1 MRYCGSYPG
10 ECPGFDR
17 TEGERT
23 LQYESAERSGVI
35 EVTLHGRITYSDHPS
50 FRNVI
55 AQIRDSAAQRVVFEM
70 GDVEFIDSAGLGM
83 LLMVR
88 DTASQKK
95 AEVVLRRPRGQVERI
110 FASSKFDTL
119 FTVEM

>member
-1 MRYCGSYPG
+1 M
-10 ECPGFDR
+10 
-17 TEGERT
+17 
-23 LQYESAERSGVI
+23 QYESAERGGVI

-55 AQIRDSAAQRVVFEM
+55 GQIRDSGAQKVIFELN
-70 GDVEFIDSAGLGM
+70 DVEFIDSAGLGM

-95 AEVVLRRPRGQVERI
+95 AQVVLRRPRGQVQRI

-119 FTVEM
+119 FTIET

>member
-1 MRYCGSYPG
+1 M
-10 ECPGFDR
+10 
-17 TEGERT
+17 
-23 LQYESAERSGVI
+23 QYESAERDGVI
-35 EVTLHGRITYSDHPS
+35 VVTLHGRITYSDHPS

-55 AQIRDSAAQRVVFEM
+55 GQIRDAAAQKVVFEM
-70 GDVEFIDSAGLGM
+70 ADVEFIDSAGLGM

-95 AEVVLRRPRGQVERI
+95 TEVVLRRPCGQVQRI

-119 FTVEM
+119 FTIEG

>member
-1 MRYCGSYPG
+1 M
-10 ECPGFDR
+10 
-17 TEGERT
+17 
-23 LQYESAERSGVI
+23 QYETTERNGVI

-55 AQIRDSAAQRVVFEM
+55 GQIRDSSAQQLVFDM
-70 GDVEFIDSAGLGM
+70 RDVEFIDSAGLGM

-95 AEVVLRRPRGQVERI
+95 AGVVLRGPRGQVQRI
-110 FASSKFDTL
+110 FTSSKFETL
-119 FTVEM
+119 FTIQD

>member
-1 MRYCGSYPG
+1 M
-10 ECPGFDR
+10 
-17 TEGERT
+17 
-23 LQYESAERSGVI
+23 QYESSERNGVI
-35 EVTLHGRITYSDHPS
+35 EVRLHGRVTYSDHPS

-55 AQIRDSAAQRVVFEM
+55 AQVRDSAAQRLVFEM
-70 GDVEFIDSAGLGM
+70 ADVEFIDSAGLGM

-95 AEVVLRRPRGQVERI
+95 AEVVLRHPRGQVQRI

-119 FTVEM
+119 FIIEE

>member
-1 MRYCGSYPG
+1 M
-10 ECPGFDR
+10 F
-17 TEGERT
+17 
-23 LQYESAERSGVI
+23 

-55 AQIRDSAAQRVVFEM
+55 GQIRDTAAQKVIFEM
-70 GDVEFIDSAGLGM
+70 ADVEFIDSAGLGM

-95 AEVVLRRPRGQVERI
+95 AEVVLRRPYGQVQRI

-119 FTVEM
+119 FTIEA